1 MSKSL
6 IIVESPA
13 KAKTIKKF
21 LGKNFEVE
29 ASSGHL
35 VDLPS
40 SKLGVDIEHDFNPQ
54 YVVIKGKSKYLN
66 QLKKAAKGA
75 DKVYLASDPDRE
87 GEAIAW
93 HIADRLKIRDKS
105 HRVLIHE
112 ITENAVKESI
122 DHPTSLSQERFEAQ
136 QARRILDRL
145 VGYQVSPILWK
156 KVRKGLS
163 AGRVQS
169 VALRIVVERER
180 EIEAFQTEEYWT
192 IESELKKK
200 EDEAPS
206 SFIANLSTFDG
217 EKVSV
222 SDETRANEIVDA
234 VKGEN
239 FTVTSIERKERKKNA
254 LPPFITSTIQQEASR
269 KLRFPVKKTMAVA
282 QKLYEGKELGA
293 EGPVGLITYMR
304 TDSVR
309 VSDNAL
315 KEAREL
321 IEETY
326 GNEYLPP
333 KPNTFKVKKAAQDAH
348 EAIRPTY
355 VNKHPDSVKEHL
367 SDDEYQLYKLIWQRF
382 VASQMMP
389 IVYDQTS
396 LDIKAGRGVFRATGS
411 IVKFP
416 GFSAV
421 YLEGK
426 EEEEEEKEK
435 DEMKKL
441 PDVAEGELLDLLGV
455 EGKQHFTQPP
465 PRFTESS
472 LVKVLEE
479 KGVGRPSTYAT
490 ILSTI
495 QDREYVNKEKNRL
508 KPTLLGCSVND
519 LLIQGFPEIMDVEF
533 TADMEQQLDNV
544 EEGNINWVELLK
556 AFYSGFS
563 SRLDKAQDTMKSLK
577 RDGLPTDIDCDK
589 CGAKMIIK
597 WGRKGEFL
605 SCSKYPDCK
614 NAKAFEYD
622 DDGNIKVIERA
633 EPVLREDIRCDKC
646 GSAMMIKQSRR
657 GEFLACS
664 KYPDCKNAK
673 AFEYDPDGNIKIIER
688 EEPEIREDIKCEKCG
703 KPMAVRKGRYG
714 KFLGCTGYPRCRNI
728 KGIDE
733 NGNVV
738 EAKDARKGRGAKDKK
753 ETEKK
758 GGEDAAS
765 VN

>member
-1 MSKSL
+1 MAKSL

-21 LGKNFEVE
+21 LGKSFDVE

-66 QLKKAAKGA
+66 QLKKAAKDA
-75 DKVYLASDPDRE
+75 DTVYLASDPDRE

-93 HIADRLKIRDKS
+93 HIADKLKIRDKS
-105 HRVLIHE
+105 RRVLIYE
-112 ITENAVKESI
+112 ITENAVKDSI
-122 DHPTSLSQERFEAQ
+122 NHPTTLSQDRFEAQ

-145 VGYQVSPILWK
+145 VGYQVSPILWR

-169 VALRIVVERER
+169 VALRLVVERER
-180 EIEAFQTEEYWT
+180 QIEAFKTEEYWT
-192 IESELKKK
+192 IESELKRAQDDKS
-200 EDEAPS
+200 S
-206 SFIANLSTFDG
+206 SFTANLANFDG
-217 EKVSV
+217 EKVSI
-222 SDETRANEIVDA
+222 SNESQANSILDA
-234 VKGEN
+234 VKNETFSVN
-239 FTVTSIERKERKKNA
+239 SIERKERKKNA
-254 LPPFITSTIQQEASR
+254 LPPFITSTLQQEASR
-269 KLRFPVKKTMAVA
+269 KLRFPVKRTMSVA
-282 QKLYEGKELGA
+282 QRLYEGKDLGQ

-309 VSDNAL
+309 ISENAL
-315 KEAREL
+315 NEAREL
-321 IEETY
+321 IKETY
-326 GNEYLPP
+326 GDEYLPA

-355 VNKHPDSVKEHL
+355 VNKHPDTVKEYL
-367 SDDEYQLYKLIWQRF
+367 TEEEFKLYKLVWQRF
-382 VASQMMP
+382 VASQMKP
-389 IVYDQTS
+389 VIYDQTT
-396 LDIKAGRGVFRATGS
+396 IEIGAGRGVFRATGS

-435 DEMKKL
+435 EEMKKL
-441 PDVAEGELLDLLGV
+441 PDVSKGEVLDLLGV

-465 PRFTESS
+465 PRFSESS
-472 LVKVLEE
+472 LVKELEE

-495 QDREYVNKEKNRL
+495 QDREYVTKEKNRL

-519 LLIQGFPEIMDVEF
+519 LLIQGFPEIMDVQF
-533 TADMEQQLDNV
+533 TADMEEKLDNV
-544 EEGNINWVELLK
+544 EGGNINWVELLK
-556 AFYSGFS
+556 GFYEDFS
-563 SRLDKAQDTMKSLK
+563 DRLDKAQDSMKSLK
-577 RDGLPTDIDCDK
+577 KDGIPTEIDCDK

-597 WGRKGEFL
+597 WGKKGEFL
-605 SCSKYPDCK
+605 SCSKYPECK

-622 DDGNIKVIERA
+622 SDGNVKVIERE
-633 EPVLREDIRCDKC
+633 EPVLREDIKCDKC
-646 GSAMMIKQSRR
+646 SAPMAIKRSRR

-664 KYPDCKNAK
+664 RYPDCKNAK
-673 AFEYDPDGNIKIIER
+673 AFELDPEGNIKVIEKA
-688 EEPEIREDIKCEKCG
+688 EPEIREDIKCEKCG
-703 KPMAVRKGRYG
+703 KPMAVRKGRFG

-733 NGNVV
+733 KGNVV
-738 EAKDARKGRGAKDKK
+738 EEKQNGKAGGGKKD
-753 ETEKK
+753 
-758 GGEDAAS
+758 GEESAAL
-765 VN
+765 N

>member
-1 MSKSL
+1 MAKSL
-6 IIVESPA
+6 VIVESPA

-21 LGKNFEVE
+21 LGKNFDVE

-66 QLKKAAKGA
+66 QLKKAAKDA
-75 DKVYLASDPDRE
+75 EKVYLASDPDRE

-93 HIADRLKIRDKS
+93 HIADKLNIRDKS

-122 DHPTSLSQERFEAQ
+122 SHPTTLSQDRFEAQ

-145 VGYQVSPILWK
+145 VGYQVSPILWR

-180 EIEAFQTEEYWT
+180 EIEAFKTEEYWT
-192 IESELKKK
+192 IESELKRVQ
-200 EDEAPS
+200 DDRSS
-206 SFIANLSTFDG
+206 SFIANLASFEG
-217 EKVSV
+217 EKVSI
-222 SDETRANEIVDA
+222 SNGSQANSIVDA
-234 VKGEN
+234 VKNEN
-239 FTVTSIERKERKKNA
+239 FTVNSIERKERKKNA
-254 LPPFITSTIQQEASR
+254 LPPFITSTLQQEASR
-269 KLRFPVKKTMAVA
+269 KLRFPVKKTMSVA
-282 QKLYEGKELGA
+282 QKLYEGKDLGK

-309 VSDNAL
+309 ISENAI

-321 IEETY
+321 IKESY
-326 GNEYLPP
+326 GDKYIPSR
-333 KPNTFKVKKAAQDAH
+333 PNTFKVKKASQDAH

-355 VNKHPDSVKEHL
+355 VQKHPDSVKEYL
-367 SDDEYQLYKLIWQRF
+367 TEEEFKLYKLIWQRF
-382 VASQMMP
+382 VASQMKP
-389 IVYDQTS
+389 IVYDQTT
-396 LDIKAGRGVFRATGS
+396 IEIQAGKGIFRATGS
-411 IVKFP
+411 IMKFP

-435 DEMKKL
+435 EEMRKL
-441 PDVAEGELLDLLGV
+441 PDVSEGEVLDLLGV

-495 QDREYVNKEKNRL
+495 QDRDYVNKEKNRL

-519 LLIQGFPEIMDVEF
+519 LLIEGFPEIMDVQF
-533 TADMEQQLDNV
+533 TADMEEKLDSV
-544 EEGNINWVELLK
+544 EEGDVNWVELLK
-556 AFYSGFS
+556 AFYKGFS
-563 SRLDKAQDTMKSLK
+563 GRLDKAQESMKSLK
-577 RDGLPTDIDCDK
+577 REGIPTEIDCEK

-597 WGRKGEFL
+597 WGKKGEFL
-605 SCSKYPDCK
+605 SCS
-614 NAKAFEYD
+614 
-622 DDGNIKVIERA
+622 R
-633 EPVLREDIRCDKC
+633 
-646 GSAMMIKQSRR
+646 
-657 GEFLACS
+657 
-664 KYPDCKNAK
+664 YPDCKNAK
-673 AFEYDPDGNIKIIER
+673 AFEYDPEGNINVIERAEPVLREDIKCDKCSAPMAIKRSRRGEFLACSRYPDCKNAKAFEYDPEGNIKIIEKA
-688 EEPEIREDIKCEKCG
+688 EPEIREDIKCEKCG
-703 KPMAVRKGRYG
+703 KPMAVRKGRFG
-714 KFLGCTGYPRCRNI
+714 KFLGCTGYPKCRNI

-733 NGNVV
+733 KGNVV
-738 EAKDARKGRGAKDKK
+738 EAKQNGKSGGKKDS
-753 ETEKK
+753 EES
-758 GGEDAAS
+758 AAL
-765 VN
+765 N

>member
-6 IIVESPA
+6 VIVESPA

-21 LGKNFEVE
+21 LGKNFDVE

-40 SKLGVDIEHDFNPQ
+40 SKLGVDIEHDFNPH

-66 QLKKAAKGA
+66 QLKKAAQGA

-93 HIADRLKIRDKS
+93 HIADKLKIRDKS

-112 ITENAVKESI
+112 ITEKAVKESI
-122 DHPTSLSQERFEAQ
+122 EHPTSLSQERFDAQ

-169 VALRIVVERER
+169 VALRLIVERER
-180 EIEAFQTEEYWT
+180 EIEAFKTEEYWT
-192 IESELKKK
+192 IVSELKKTS
-200 EDEAPS
+200 DDASS
-206 SFIANLSTFDG
+206 SFTANLASFDG
-217 EKVSV
+217 EKVSI
-222 SDETRANEIVDA
+222 SNESQASAIVDA
-234 VKGEN
+234 VKGEK

-269 KLRFPVKKTMAVA
+269 KLRFPVKKTMSVA
-282 QKLYEGKELGA
+282 QKLYEGIDLGA

-309 VSDNAL
+309 VSENAV

-321 IEETY
+321 IKKTY

-333 KPNTFKVKKAAQDAH
+333 KANTFKVKKAAQDAH

-355 VNKHPDSVKEHL
+355 VDKHPDSVKDYL

-389 IVYDQTS
+389 VVYDQTS

-416 GFSAV
+416 GFSAA

-435 DEMKKL
+435 EEMKKL
-441 PDVAEGELLDLLGV
+441 PDVSEGEILDLLGV

-479 KGVGRPSTYAT
+479 KGVGRPSTYAS

-495 QDREYVNKEKNRL
+495 QDREYVVKEKNRL

-519 LLIQGFPEIMDVEF
+519 LLIQGFPEIMDVQF
-533 TADMEQQLDNV
+533 TADMEEKLDNV
-544 EEGNINWVELLK
+544 EEGNVNWVELLK

-563 SRLDKAQDTMKSLK
+563 NRIDKAQESMKSLK
-577 RDGLPTDIDCDK
+577 RDGIPTDIDCDK

-622 DDGNIKVIERA
+622 PDGNIKVIERS
-633 EPVLREDIRCDKC
+633 EPVLREDIKCDKC
-646 GSAMMIKQSRR
+646 GSPMMIKQSRR

-673 AFEYDPDGNIKIIER
+673 AFEYDPDGNIKVIER
-688 EEPEIREDIKCEKCG
+688 EEPQIREDIKCEKCG
-703 KPMAVRKGRYG
+703 KPMAERKGRYG

-733 NGNVV
+733 QGNVV
-738 EAKDARKGRGAKDKK
+738 EAKDTRKGRATKK
-753 ETEKK
+753 EAAKK

-765 VN
+765 LN